1 MTSPRATPLRTALL
15 PVAGLTAALV
25 LAACSN
31 TQPPQPGSAAT
42 ASAGAT
48 SSAGTGAT
56 AGSSS
61 GGTGGGAT
69 GGATFQPAHRG
80 GTLKLSATAAAGT
93 IDPMVN
99 YTLQYWQ
106 LYQATY
112 DGLLAF
118 QKVGGQPSFTVV
130 PDLATALPTVTNGGK
145 TYRFT
150 LRNGIKFSTGKAVT
164 TDDVVASFR
173 RIFTVSSPTAGTFYN
188 GIVGAA
194 ACLKT
199 PKTCTLAGGVVGD
212 AAARTVTINLTAPD
226 PELPYK
232 LAVPHATVLPAGS
245 PATDSGTKPLPGTG
259 AYTIASYNPSGNGSL
274 VLQRNPNFTEW
285 SRAAQPQGYPD
296 TIVESFGQTVESEI
310 TAVQNGQADW
320 LADQPPADRLN
331 ELGTKFADQIHVNE
345 LTAFW
350 YLPMNTRIPPFNN
363 VKARQAVNYA
373 VDRDAVVQLYG
384 GKNLAAPVCTILPP
398 GFPGHADSCQY
409 TKNPGT
415 AWSAPDLDK
424 ARQLVQESGTAGQAV
439 TVVVQDDAVNS
450 AIGEYVQSVLNDIGY
465 KAKVNKLSGNIQFT
479 YIQNTKNKVQ
489 ISLSQWYQDYPAA
502 SDFINVLLSCAGFH
516 AGSDSSINIAG
527 YCDKTSEAGIAQ
539 ALKTGQTSGL
549 AAAEPLWGKVDAQ
562 IMANAPVAPLITPK
576 LVDFTSKRVGNYQFS
591 KQFYMLVDQLWVQ

>member
-1 MTSPRATPLRTALL
+1 MTSRRRSLL
-15 PVAGLTAALV
+15 PAAGLSAALV

-31 TQPPQPGSAAT
+31 TQPAQPGASASSAAGT
-42 ASAGAT
+42 SSSAAPATSVPASVPASGDAGA
-48 SSAGTGAT
+48 GTA
-56 AGSSS
+56 AVSP
-61 GGTGGGAT
+61 
-69 GGATFQPAHRG
+69 FQEAHKG
-80 GTLKLSATAAAGT
+80 GTLKLAATSAAGT
-93 IDPMVN
+93 IDPQVN

-106 LYQATY
+106 LFQTTY

-118 QKVGGQPSFTVV
+118 QKVGGDASFTVV
-130 PDLATALPTVTNGGK
+130 PDLATAMPAVTNGGR

-150 LRNGIKFSTGKAVT
+150 LRDNIRFSNGKTVT

-188 GIVGAA
+188 GIVGAD

-212 AAARTVTINLTAPD
+212 AAAKTVTINLTAPD
-226 PELPYK
+226 PELAYK
-232 LAVPHATVLPAGS
+232 LAVPHATILPAGS

-259 AYTIASYNPSGNGSL
+259 AYTVASYNPSGNGSL
-274 VLQRNPNFTEW
+274 VLNRNPHFTEW

-296 TIVESFGQTVESEI
+296 SIVESFGQTVEAEI

-320 LADQPPADRLN
+320 LADQPPPDRLN
-331 ELGTKFADQIHVNE
+331 EIGTKFADQVHVNE

-350 YLPMNTRIPPFNN
+350 YLPMNTRIPPFDNL
-363 VKARQAVNYA
+363 KARQAVNFA
-373 VDRDAVVQLYG
+373 VDRNAVVQLYG

-415 AWSAPDLDK
+415 TWSAPDLEK
-424 ARQLVQESGTAGQAV
+424 ARQLVRESGTAGQAV
-439 TVVVQDDAVNS
+439 TVVTTEDDVNAS
-450 AIGEYVQSVLNDIGY
+450 IGEYVQSVLNDIGY

-489 ISLSQWYQDYPAA
+489 ISLSSWYQDYPAA

-516 AGSDSSINIAG
+516 PGSDSSINISG
-527 YCDKTSEAGIAQ
+527 YCDKTTEAGIAQ
-539 ALKTGQTSGL
+539 ALRTGQTSGL
-549 AAAEPLWGKVDAQ
+549 AAAEPQWGKLDAQ
-562 IMANAPVAPLITPK
+562 IMGQAPVAPLITPK

>member
-1 MTSPRATPLRTALL
+1 
-15 PVAGLTAALV
+15 
-25 LAACSN
+25 
-31 TQPPQPGSAAT
+31 
-42 ASAGAT
+42 
-48 SSAGTGAT
+48 
-56 AGSSS
+56 
-61 GGTGGGAT
+61 
-69 GGATFQPAHRG
+69 
-80 GTLKLSATAAAGT
+80 
-93 IDPMVN
+93 MVN

-199 PKTCTLAGGVVGD
+199 PKTCTLAGSVVGD

-489 ISLSQWYQDYPAA
+489 ISLSQWYQDRLHTVDGEPEQLLLKREVPAHRLAVPAA
-502 SDFINVLLSCAGFH
+502 ERRIHRPRG
-516 AGSDSSINIAG
+516 
-527 YCDKTSEAGIAQ
+527 
-539 ALKTGQTSGL
+539 
-549 AAAEPLWGKVDAQ
+549 AAEP
-562 IMANAPVAPLITPK
+562 APQHHDPRQPVPRHQPPHHLLHLGSLCSGLSPTMHRQLTAGGSTRRCPTGPGTPSPS
-576 LVDFTSKRVGNYQFS
+576 TVGT
-591 KQFYMLVDQLWVQ
+591 